1 MYFVGLSTRIL
12 LDDGYQLSFSGVHS
26 DIYCKIRTYFVYV
39 YFAISNWFFVC
50 ASLDRF
56 YSTNQSAVQRQHF
69 CSTRM
74 AFKFICAAII
84 GCLLV
89 HFHVIIFYSY
99 FNVLN
104 QYNRLT
110 LSCTAIDIVYNI
122 FFAFFMLIFFSFLPP
137 VLMSIIGFL
146 TLNNIRKTRRHVNP
160 TNTTQIKVRR
170 DRNQLIKSLLIQI
183 TILVVLTT
191 PHTCYWFYIAFTAN
205 ESSTKTNCVRAWEK
219 LILTIARLLLYINYG
234 STFYTQIIISKTFK
248 KEFIKIFDNLI
259 NVHNDQQRSINE
271 LKEARNNLMNVS
283 TIENPI
289 LWNALLD
296 NVQARAAELSEIYTK
311 LKLLEETFPEQIDC
325 GEQLIIIM
333 SILLPFCIIF
343 SLLICWI
350 IKPYPHQASNVI
362 EFQCRQEKN
371 IEISDD

>member
-248 KEFIKIFDNLI
+248 KEFIKIFDN
-259 NVHNDQQRSINE
+259 VKRRF
-271 LKEARNNLMNVS
+271 RNL
-283 TIENPI
+283 
-289 LWNALLD
+289 
-296 NVQARAAELSEIYTK
+296 
-311 LKLLEETFPEQIDC
+311 F
-325 GEQLIIIM
+325 
-333 SILLPFCIIF
+333 
-343 SLLICWI
+343 
-350 IKPYPHQASNVI
+350 
-362 EFQCRQEKN
+362 
-371 IEISDD
+371 